1 MRIFITCRIPFF
13 IPKKFLVLKEMKCAK
28 YWQKKIL
35 FWRTYI
41 VQNINIM
48 SNEEMMNIEYC
59 DNLEN
64 EFPTFVQK
72 FKIDRHDEKSNK
84 IEGWL
89 I

>member
-1 MRIFITCRIPFF
+1 
-13 IPKKFLVLKEMKCAK
+13 
-28 YWQKKIL
+28 
-35 FWRTYI
+35 
-41 VQNINIM
+41 M

-84 IEGWL
+84 IEG
-89 I
+89 